1 MMVHSTSVLLI
12 SYRQL
17 VHQPTFTP
25 RVLRI
30 GLLQVVGGACD
41 VASTTGGKDAEGLAG
56 EVVGFDEGVD
66 DSGCRVPPYR
76 EANPDGVVL
85 CDIGAG
91 AFDGGT

>member
-30 GLLQVVGGACD
+30 GFLQVVGGACD
-41 VASTTGGKDAEGLAG
+41 VASTTSGKNAEGLAA
-56 EVVGFDEGVD
+56 EVVGFDESVD
-66 DSGCRVPPYR
+66 YSRCRVPPYR
-76 EANPDGVVL
+76 KANPDGVVL
-85 CDIGAG
+85 CDTGAG
-91 AFDGGT
+91 AFNGGT